1 MVTLGSTLRQR
12 GWDTSISGDL
22 ENSCLDFAG
31 IQENK
36 TPDLQHRSCGGEELE
51 VQLPENLCARSLK
64 PGAVQLFFF
73 STEWPH
79 PTLPL
84 LAEGKI
90 QVG

>member
-36 TPDLQHRSCGGEELE
+36 TPDLQHRSCGGEEPE
-51 VQLPENLCARSLK
+51 VQLPENLCASSLK
-64 PGAVQLFFF
+64 PGAVQLFFLLN
-73 STEWPH
+73 WPH

-84 LAEGKI
+84 LAEGTI